1 MSGAGKR
8 AAWKALLAVAVVA
21 AGIAVSAGL
30 SLADG
35 PTARPYRAVVPMLA
49 MDPATPA
56 QAPTPAPTSAPAP
69 TVPAGTGAN
78 QFVLNEI
85 LFSPASGAAQ
95 FVELR
100 NAGDGNASA
109 NGLVL
114 KTSGGKSYT
123 LAGGSAAPGGV
134 VLVRFDGQ
142 NGIDGATVH
151 ANQTAF
157 LALAGWV
164 ELDLDGGHLD
174 RVAWGEGQPDA
185 VNIGGGGRIP
195 SHIEGLSIGRP
206 PGAVNRRP
214 EGWASY
220 KPAQV
225 TPGLPNPAPTVR
237 GMMPLDGAILQ
248 AGPVALAWYSVP
260 GASSYRMQI
269 ATNAAFSSG
278 LVERTVPG
286 NPNGGVDL
294 VSTTIDGLTAGKYF
308 WRVQAISPDGTAA
321 QFSSAAALTVSSAVS
336 ASAAG
341 TVKLL
346 PVPLILQHKDTS
358 MLWLESPN
366 ETVPE
371 PWDGIWPEPSSSY
384 CVRASI
390 AMVNA
395 FYGGHLSQDRISYEI
410 YKNDV
415 PAGPEHDLELDTGW
429 GDLRIAKGLKFA
441 LGGEPELRHPG
452 SHSEWVEALMAEID
466 KGRPVLA
473 TTEEHAFV
481 IIGYGRNER
490 GAWESFLINDPS
502 LGRYYYAP
510 GTAYGH
516 AIADGE
522 AGDIDTYFLMPAA
535 PHAVSDEPEIKK
547 DSDGD
552 GINDFDE
559 IKRFHTN
566 PNDKD
571 SDHDGVND
579 KQEVRASVF
588 DPKHGY
594 STGAAH
600 DGRDFD
606 HDGVAMELDPDSDNG
621 GCLDGQE
628 DLDGNGKFDSKTE
641 TYNFDPGDDACAG
654 GTYHSHLETVRHSSD
669 GVSFAAIDTAATFSF
684 TVARDGQLTGTAS
697 VTYWIEGRLEGA
709 SSCPLIEQPRVTV
722 SWTGQVSGAITDGYI
737 GFHVTPEQGPK
748 YIRVTSGCGIT
759 FSDEQETIPFAGF
772 GSLKLTDGHYDE
784 HIDLPL
790 VFDAT
795 VWYSDLHIANKSQ

>member
-8 AAWKALLAVAVVA
+8 VAWPALLAVAVVA
-21 AGIAVSAGL
+21 AGIAVSAGQ

-49 MDPATPA
+49 MDPAAPA
-56 QAPTPAPTSAPAP
+56 PTQAPTPAPTSVPP
-69 TVPAGTGAN
+69 PSVPAGAGAN
-78 QFVLNEI
+78 QFVLNEVM
-85 LFSPASGAAQ
+85 FSPASGGTQ

-100 NAGDGNASA
+100 NAGGVNASA
-109 NGLVL
+109 AGLVL

-142 NGIDGATVH
+142 NGIDGTTVH
-151 ANQTAF
+151 ASPTGF

-164 ELDLDGGHLD
+164 ELDLDGGQLD
-174 RVAWGEGQPDA
+174 SVAWGEGQPGA
-185 VNIGGGGRIP
+185 VNVGGGGRIP

-206 PGAVNRRP
+206 PGAVNRRA

-225 TPGLPNPAPTVR
+225 TPGLPNPGPLVS

-269 ATNAAFSSG
+269 ATDAAFSLG
-278 LVERTVPG
+278 VVERTAAG
-286 NPNGGVDL
+286 SATGGVDL

-321 QFSSAAALTVSSAVS
+321 QFSSIAALTVSSAVS

-346 PVPLILQHKDTS
+346 PVPLIKQHKDTS
-358 MLWLESPN
+358 MLWLEGPD
-366 ETVPE
+366 ETGPK
-371 PWDGIWPEPSSSY
+371 PWDGTWPQPSAPY
-384 CVRASI
+384 CARASI

-395 FYGGHLSQDRISYEI
+395 FYGGQLSQDRISYDMFKDI
-410 YKNDV
+410 R
-415 PAGPEHDLELDTGW
+415 PGPEEDLWLSAGL
-429 GDLRIAKGLKFA
+429 GDNEIERGLRFA
-441 LGGEPELRHPG
+441 LGGEAGVFLPG

-473 TTEEHAFV
+473 TTEMHAFV
-481 IIGYGRNER
+481 VVGYGRNED
-490 GAWESFLINDPS
+490 GSWAYLTINDPS
-502 LGRYYYAP
+502 LGQYRYGP
-510 GTAYGH
+510 GGFNL
-516 AIADGE
+516 
-522 AGDIDTYFLMPAA
+522 AGGLIDTYFLMPAA
-535 PHAVSDEPEIKK
+535 PHAVSDEPELKK

-594 STGAAH
+594 STGAEH

-606 HDGVAMELDPDSDNG
+606 HDHLAMELDPDSDNG

-628 DLDGNGKFDSKTE
+628 DLNGDGRFDASSE
-641 TYNFDPGDDACAG
+641 IYNFDQNDDGCAS
-654 GTYHSHLETVRHSSD
+654 GTYHSHLEVVRHNSD
-669 GVSFAAIDTAATFSF
+669 SVSFIADDLAATFAF
-684 TVARDGQLTGTAS
+684 TVAKDGQLTGTAS
-697 VTYWIEGRLEGA
+697 VTYWFEGRTEGS

-722 SWTGQVSGAITDGYI
+722 SWAGQVSGAITDGYI
-737 GFHVTPEQGPK
+737 L
-748 YIRVTSGCGIT
+748 VTSGCGIT
-759 FSDEQETIPFAGF
+759 LTDEKETVRFAGY

-784 HIDLPL
+784 HIDYPL

-795 VWYSDLHIANKSQ
+795 VWYSDLHIANKSK